1 MSAADIATI
10 CAILTAASVVVQ
22 WMFRTPKEE
31 IAKLRADV
39 DRLERDAREYA
50 GTHGRHEESL
60 RNLTLAVERLTNR
73 IDTLMGNGHGRKP

>member
-1 MSAADIATI
+1 VSAADIATI
-10 CAILTAASVVVQ
+10 CAILTAASIVVQ